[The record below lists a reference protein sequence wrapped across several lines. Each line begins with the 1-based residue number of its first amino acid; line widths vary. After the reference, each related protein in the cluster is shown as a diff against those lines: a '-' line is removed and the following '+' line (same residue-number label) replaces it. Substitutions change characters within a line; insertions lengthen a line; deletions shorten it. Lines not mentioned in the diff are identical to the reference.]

1 MIRTTILLC
10 GIMLS
15 VVGYAKEIQLTPDD
29 NDNLGLIPSG
39 HDAVTYML
47 QDGHWTNLIL
57 LPTQAKANDKVTI
70 IQQAQLAT
78 TIQTQNINIPI
89 DKLKIKNGQRWTF
102 LFNAT
107 LNKWELQ
114 PAKILSP
121 QHQAV
126 EHAFRFDLDTIQH
139 IQISNRAW
147 TGRIVLPET
156 SADGTLLKISSS
168 ANLASTLDSTHL
180 LFDSSYILK
189 KGDQYWLR
197 YYAELKKWVV
207 ESIQARQLNVKDIGE
222 RLKQV
227 DAAVTQINFSD
238 GNWVPKLSLP
248 ASAKDRD
255 RVIVSS
261 TAGWAAK
268 IENTDINSGAT
279 LSLKKGDRYEFVY
292 IKDLG
297 KWVMQMA
304 PTLILKADDISKIK
318 QQQLPNTEY
327 PTTQLEINSGNWQA
341 QFKLPVAVQ
350 INDKVIVKSTAEKE
364 LWISSA
370 NGLKQSLRQGETQ
383 RYVYSNKGWEIDSY
397 TLDVLFVS
405 SPEVVKQLGESAA
418 KIRIMA
424 SQELTNLSAQNSNA
438 QFYLRQA
445 GYMIYKIHGDTLDE
459 VLDSAISDE
468 MLHDKRDQFKAD
480 MIYYEGA
487 EQNSCGLAYRS
498 DDPVSEQMIASGT
511 IDCDL
516 KVMRHEIG
524 HNLGLQHSDEVAV
537 THRGF
542 NHALG
547 SSVMGGNTLDYF
559 SSPHLFSPKYSIRL
573 GEFGKIDAV
582 AMINTNAP
590 KIASFR

>member
-1 MIRTTILLC
+1 MTFL
-10 GIMLS
+10 
-15 VVGYAKEIQLTPDD
+15 
-29 NDNLGLIPSG
+29 
-39 HDAVTYML
+39 L
-47 QDGHWTNLIL
+47 QDGNWTNLIL

-78 TIQTQNINIPI
+78 AIQTQNINIPI

-126 EHAFRFDLDTIQH
+126 EHAFRFDLDTIQF

-261 TAGWAAK
+261 TAGWTAK

-297 KWVMQMA
+297 KWIMQVA

-341 QFKLPVAVQ
+341 QFKLPVAAQ

-405 SPEVVKQLGESAA
+405 SPEVVEQLGESAA

-424 SQELTNLSAQNSNA
+424 SQELTNLTAQNSNA

-445 GYMIYKIHGDTLDE
+445 GHIIHQVPGATLKEILNAARSDE
-459 VLDSAISDE
+459 VV
-468 MLHDKRDQFKAD
+468 KRNREQFKAD
-480 MIYYEGA
+480 MTYYEGVA
-487 EQNSCGLAYRS
+487 NDYCGLAYQH
-498 DDPVSEQMIASGT
+498 DQPKSELMLATGT
-511 IDCDL
+511 IKCDL
-516 KVMRHEIG
+516 QVMRHEIG
-524 HNLGLQHSDEVAV
+524 HNLGLRHSDEVVV

-542 NHALG
+542 NHILG
-547 SSVMGGNTLDYF
+547 GTAMGGNSLNYYA
-559 SSPHLFSPKYSIRL
+559 SPYVFSPKYSIRL